1 MKLKSIKILGEDFR
15 SLKANQLYEF
25 NTNNYRRDRLSTKVL
40 AGLNGSGKSN
50 LLELLAEIFYYL
62 DLYHLKG
69 SSKEQKLSKNIGFEI
84 EYFFPIT
91 LEGRVIK
98 VGDKEW
104 GKRIYD
110 EHSLIRIRK
119 PIDELP
125 EFSFKKTDDSSF
137 TRIDFETEKLLPK
150 RVIAYSSGQ
159 NELLSNPFYKI
170 RYHYFEELNKSGAEL
185 INNSMFYLSYET
197 NFSIFIANQLLGN
210 KKKLPG
216 LNDIFDIEGL
226 ESFRITINL
235 LNYKKNKIDLTE
247 YQSRSIESLKSCA
260 TSWIERFES
269 NKTKQHLLIF
279 DFLVTKATIRAF
291 ESKFDS
297 PFSLFMAFYEL
308 QSLNIHIDPVDHRH
322 LIRTGKKSLNISEEI
337 PKPDPDRLA
346 FRIEK
351 IRVNK
356 KLADG
361 KIKPIYYK
369 QLSDG
374 EHQLN
379 EILGSLLMVEED
391 GCLFLLDEPDTHFNP
406 KWRAKLIKLF
416 NYLSAKKLNRQNLP
430 EVVRK
435 HEILLTTHSPYV
447 VSDSEK
453 MDVYLF
459 NKTKD
464 GANIK
469 NPESQTY
476 GASIGFLNE
485 EIFGRDN
492 SISEYSNF
500 DLETLKSSVQT
511 LQDIEDA
518 REKLFDFGESIEKF
532 DALRFLR
539 EKQQE
544 LESKK

>member
-1 MKLKSIKILGEDFR
+1 M
-15 SLKANQLYEF
+15 
-25 NTNNYRRDRLSTKVL
+25 
-40 AGLNGSGKSN
+40 
-50 LLELLAEIFYYL
+50 
-62 DLYHLKG
+62 
-69 SSKEQKLSKNIGFEI
+69 
-84 EYFFPIT
+84 
-91 LEGRVIK
+91 
-98 VGDKEW
+98 
-104 GKRIYD
+104 
-110 EHSLIRIRK
+110 
-119 PIDELP
+119 
-125 EFSFKKTDDSSF
+125 
-137 TRIDFETEKLLPK
+137 
-150 RVIAYSSGQ
+150 
-159 NELLSNPFYKI
+159 
-170 RYHYFEELNKSGAEL
+170 
-185 INNSMFYLSYET
+185 
-197 NFSIFIANQLLGN
+197 
-210 KKKLPG
+210 
-216 LNDIFDIEGL
+216 
-226 ESFRITINL
+226 
-235 LNYKKNKIDLTE
+235 
-247 YQSRSIESLKSCA
+247 YQ
-260 TSWIERFES
+260 F
-269 NKTKQHLLIF
+269 
-279 DFLVTKATIRAF
+279 
-291 ESKFDS
+291 
-297 PFSLFMAFYEL
+297 
-308 QSLNIHIDPVDHRH
+308 
-322 LIRTGKKSLNISEEI
+322 
-337 PKPDPDRLA
+337 
-346 FRIEK
+346 
-351 IRVNK
+351 
-356 KLADG
+356 
-361 KIKPIYYK
+361 
-369 QLSDG
+369 SDG

-459 NKTKD
+459 RRTKE

-469 NPESQTY
+469 NPEPQTY